1 MTVTRLSH
9 ESRVIFDIDG
19 RLDAANAVT
28 LDREF
33 FSCYDEG
40 ARDFI
45 WDCSKVTYL
54 SSAGL
59 RSFLQAMKRLE
70 ASEGKLVIAGA
81 SPQLLDVF
89 DISGFKPLL
98 TFAPD
103 RAAALKA

>member
-1 MTVTRLSH
+1 
-9 ESRVIFDIDG
+9 
-19 RLDAANAVT
+19 
-28 LDREF
+28 
-33 FSCYDEG
+33 
-40 ARDFI
+40 
-45 WDCSKVTYL
+45 
-54 SSAGL
+54 
-59 RSFLQAMKRLE
+59 MKRLE